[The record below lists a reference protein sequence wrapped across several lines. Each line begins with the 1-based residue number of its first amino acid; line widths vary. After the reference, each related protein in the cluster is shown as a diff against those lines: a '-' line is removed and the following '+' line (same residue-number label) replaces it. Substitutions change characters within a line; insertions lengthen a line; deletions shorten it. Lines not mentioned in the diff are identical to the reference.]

1 MVVVLAWSWTILNEI
16 SQIIINPS
24 LPPDSLV
31 MSIIT
36 GIIIIVASGLTTHF
50 LSRKYRDFFQEKE
63 KETQKETQES
73 GDTDEDSSS

>member
-1 MVVVLAWSWTILNEI
+1 VVLAWSWMVLNEI

-24 LPPDSLV
+24 LPPGSLV

-50 LSRKYRDFFQEKE
+50 LSRKYREFFKE
-63 KETQKETQES
+63 KEEKTRKKAQKSE
-73 GDTDEDSSS
+73 DTDEESSS